1 MADSIFVAFFVF
13 KPHGTFAGKHGT
25 ARAQLTQV
33 RCRVLT
39 PAAACLLRVNR
50 SVDTN
55 LRSRDAVN
63 RSFHGQT

>member
-13 KPHGTFAGKHGT
+13 KPH
-25 ARAQLTQV
+25 
-33 RCRVLT
+33 
-39 PAAACLLRVNR
+39 AACLLRVNR

-55 LRSRDAVN
+55 LHTSRDAVN